1 MSKSKGNTV
10 DPDMIINKYGAD
22 TIRFFILFAAPP
34 EQNLEWSDSAIE
46 GGYKF
51 LKRFW
56 KLSYLIKTSHKNKDT
71 SNDNNILIK
80 TNNTINKVTKDI
92 FERKSYNTAI
102 AAIMELLNFISKNF
116 EAKTM
121 SSLTATKSIETIAKL
136 LYPITPHICYAV
148 LSEFNEDQALN
159 PVWPEIFDT
168 VDENQEVQ
176 IIIQINGKM
185 KIIKSIFLISFLTTS
200 FSSCGYQLRGSLDID
215 ELQNI
220 KVIASDSNKIAML
233 LEQKILSYKN
243 NNSFIDSTYPL
254 VKISN
259 LKSETRQLSVNS
271 SGRVDE
277 YEISKKVD
285 YELMLSETEIIKG
298 SLKASASYDFNES
311 QMQGTREKEIIAN
324 NSIDQRLLRKL
335 LLKLKA
341 ALKSKTN

>member
-1 MSKSKGNTV
+1 
-10 DPDMIINKYGAD
+10 
-22 TIRFFILFAAPP
+22 
-34 EQNLEWSDSAIE
+34 
-46 GGYKF
+46 
-51 LKRFW
+51 
-56 KLSYLIKTSHKNKDT
+56 
-71 SNDNNILIK
+71 
-80 TNNTINKVTKDI
+80 
-92 FERKSYNTAI
+92 
-102 AAIMELLNFISKNF
+102 
-116 EAKTM
+116 
-121 SSLTATKSIETIAKL
+121 
-136 LYPITPHICYAV
+136 
-148 LSEFNEDQALN
+148 
-159 PVWPEIFDT
+159 
-168 VDENQEVQ
+168 
-176 IIIQINGKM
+176 M

-243 NNSFIDSTYPL
+243 DNSFIDSTYPI

-277 YEISKKVD
+277 YEITKKLD
-285 YELMLSETEIIKG
+285 YELILSATEILKG
-298 SLKASASYDFNES
+298 SLRASASYDFNEL
-311 QMQGTREKEIIAN
+311 QMQDTREKEIIAN

>member
-1 MSKSKGNTV
+1 
-10 DPDMIINKYGAD
+10 
-22 TIRFFILFAAPP
+22 
-34 EQNLEWSDSAIE
+34 
-46 GGYKF
+46 
-51 LKRFW
+51 
-56 KLSYLIKTSHKNKDT
+56 
-71 SNDNNILIK
+71 
-80 TNNTINKVTKDI
+80 
-92 FERKSYNTAI
+92 
-102 AAIMELLNFISKNF
+102 
-116 EAKTM
+116 
-121 SSLTATKSIETIAKL
+121 
-136 LYPITPHICYAV
+136 
-148 LSEFNEDQALN
+148 
-159 PVWPEIFDT
+159 
-168 VDENQEVQ
+168 
-176 IIIQINGKM
+176 M

-259 LKSETRQLSVNS
+259 FKSETRQLSVNS

>member
-1 MSKSKGNTV
+1 
-10 DPDMIINKYGAD
+10 
-22 TIRFFILFAAPP
+22 
-34 EQNLEWSDSAIE
+34 
-46 GGYKF
+46 
-51 LKRFW
+51 
-56 KLSYLIKTSHKNKDT
+56 
-71 SNDNNILIK
+71 
-80 TNNTINKVTKDI
+80 
-92 FERKSYNTAI
+92 
-102 AAIMELLNFISKNF
+102 
-116 EAKTM
+116 
-121 SSLTATKSIETIAKL
+121 
-136 LYPITPHICYAV
+136 
-148 LSEFNEDQALN
+148 
-159 PVWPEIFDT
+159 
-168 VDENQEVQ
+168 
-176 IIIQINGKM
+176 M

-243 NNSFIDSTYPL
+243 DNSFIDSTYPI

-277 YEISKKVD
+277 YEITKKLD
-285 YELMLSETEIIKG
+285 YELILSATEILKG
-298 SLKASASYDFNES
+298 SLRASASYDFNEL

>member
-1 MSKSKGNTV
+1 
-10 DPDMIINKYGAD
+10 
-22 TIRFFILFAAPP
+22 
-34 EQNLEWSDSAIE
+34 
-46 GGYKF
+46 
-51 LKRFW
+51 
-56 KLSYLIKTSHKNKDT
+56 
-71 SNDNNILIK
+71 
-80 TNNTINKVTKDI
+80 
-92 FERKSYNTAI
+92 
-102 AAIMELLNFISKNF
+102 
-116 EAKTM
+116 
-121 SSLTATKSIETIAKL
+121 
-136 LYPITPHICYAV
+136 
-148 LSEFNEDQALN
+148 
-159 PVWPEIFDT
+159 
-168 VDENQEVQ
+168 
-176 IIIQINGKM
+176 
-185 KIIKSIFLISFLTTS
+185 LISFLTTS

>member
-1 MSKSKGNTV
+1 
-10 DPDMIINKYGAD
+10 
-22 TIRFFILFAAPP
+22 
-34 EQNLEWSDSAIE
+34 
-46 GGYKF
+46 
-51 LKRFW
+51 
-56 KLSYLIKTSHKNKDT
+56 
-71 SNDNNILIK
+71 
-80 TNNTINKVTKDI
+80 
-92 FERKSYNTAI
+92 
-102 AAIMELLNFISKNF
+102 
-116 EAKTM
+116 
-121 SSLTATKSIETIAKL
+121 
-136 LYPITPHICYAV
+136 
-148 LSEFNEDQALN
+148 
-159 PVWPEIFDT
+159 
-168 VDENQEVQ
+168 
-176 IIIQINGKM
+176 M
-185 KIIKSIFLISFLTTS
+185 KIIKSIFLISFLVTS

-243 NNSFIDSTYPL
+243 DNSFIDSTYPI

-277 YEISKKVD
+277 YEISKKLD
-285 YELMLSETEIIKG
+285 YELMLSETETLKG
-298 SLKASASYDFNES
+298 SLRASASYDFNEL

>member
-1 MSKSKGNTV
+1 
-10 DPDMIINKYGAD
+10 
-22 TIRFFILFAAPP
+22 
-34 EQNLEWSDSAIE
+34 
-46 GGYKF
+46 
-51 LKRFW
+51 
-56 KLSYLIKTSHKNKDT
+56 
-71 SNDNNILIK
+71 
-80 TNNTINKVTKDI
+80 
-92 FERKSYNTAI
+92 
-102 AAIMELLNFISKNF
+102 
-116 EAKTM
+116 
-121 SSLTATKSIETIAKL
+121 
-136 LYPITPHICYAV
+136 
-148 LSEFNEDQALN
+148 
-159 PVWPEIFDT
+159 
-168 VDENQEVQ
+168 
-176 IIIQINGKM
+176 M

-220 KVIASDSNKIAML
+220 KIIASDSNKIAML

>member
-1 MSKSKGNTV
+1 
-10 DPDMIINKYGAD
+10 
-22 TIRFFILFAAPP
+22 
-34 EQNLEWSDSAIE
+34 
-46 GGYKF
+46 
-51 LKRFW
+51 
-56 KLSYLIKTSHKNKDT
+56 
-71 SNDNNILIK
+71 
-80 TNNTINKVTKDI
+80 
-92 FERKSYNTAI
+92 
-102 AAIMELLNFISKNF
+102 
-116 EAKTM
+116 
-121 SSLTATKSIETIAKL
+121 
-136 LYPITPHICYAV
+136 
-148 LSEFNEDQALN
+148 
-159 PVWPEIFDT
+159 
-168 VDENQEVQ
+168 
-176 IIIQINGKM
+176 M

-243 NNSFIDSTYPL
+243 DNSLIDSTYPV

-277 YEISKKVD
+277 YEITKKLD
-285 YELMLSETEIIKG
+285 YELILSATEILKG
-298 SLKASASYDFNES
+298 SLRASASYDFNEL